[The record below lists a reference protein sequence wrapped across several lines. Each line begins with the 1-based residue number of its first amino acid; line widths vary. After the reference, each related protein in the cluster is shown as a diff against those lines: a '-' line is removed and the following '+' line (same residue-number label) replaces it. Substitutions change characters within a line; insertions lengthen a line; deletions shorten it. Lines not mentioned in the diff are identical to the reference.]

1 MQVGDLISFKG
12 LGTETH
18 PVTALVLDVFT
29 TISTSWPEGKTFVQ
43 VISLRPGEE
52 DPIKSVFQLDSLLDC
67 AEVV

>member
-1 MQVGDLISFKG
+1 MKVGDLISFKDNDCDY
-12 LGTETH
+12 T

>member
-1 MQVGDLISFKG
+1 MKVGDLISFKDIWG
-12 LGTETH
+12 A

-43 VISLRPGEE
+43 VTSLRPGEE
-52 DPIKSVFQLDSLLDC
+52 NPTKSVFQLDSLLDC